1 MDLHQDKTLFALYI
15 GTLLRKSAD
24 NQPLTEQEEKDLNDW
39 RRSSLQRQ
47 KIFDESKDKIAV
59 SNELRRLNARYDSSL
74 ALSNIFNALGLDP
87 AITGEGGYGRRR
99 LVRRLSAAAAVAF
112 LIAGAW
118 IFADRHGRTS
128 APIVPSSDH
137 ADHAKNDIP
146 PGRNTAILT
155 LANGNRILLDSAKN
169 GQLAQLGSTRIV
181 NKNGQ
186 VTYHSS
192 GGQATAGENIL
203 TTPRGGQYQLILP
216 DGSKVWLNA
225 ASSITYPTAFS
236 GKERAVTI
244 TGEAYFEIA
253 RDKSRPFRVTTGN
266 LVITDI
272 GTQFNIMAYSDERS
286 MQATLVEGSI
296 KVSRGQAGIV
306 LAPGQQAVAGNES
319 PIIKIIREANIDEV
333 IAWKNGSFQFTNMDL
348 RTIMR
353 QLTRWYD
360 VDVVFEG
367 NTPAIRI
374 GGFIHK
380 NVSLSTVME
389 FLKGNGV
396 RYKLEGKKITI
407 LE

>member
-1 MDLHQDKTLFALYI
+1 VDLNQDKTLFALYI

-24 NQPLTEQEEKDLNDW
+24 NQSLTEQEEKDLDDW
-39 RRSSLQRQ
+39 RRSSLPRQ

-59 SNELRRLNARYDSSL
+59 ANELRRLNARYDSTL

-87 AITGEGGYGRRR
+87 AITEEGGYRRRR
-99 LVRRLSAAAAVAF
+99 LVRRLSAAAAIAF
-112 LIAGAW
+112 LITGAW
-118 IFADRHGRTS
+118 ILVDRHGRES
-128 APIVPSSDH
+128 KSVVPTSDH
-137 ADHAKNDIP
+137 AKSDIP

-155 LANGNRILLDSAKN
+155 LANGSRILLDSAKN
-169 GQLAQLGSTRIV
+169 GQLAQLGGTRII

-192 GGQATAGENIL
+192 GGEATAGENTL

-216 DGSKVWLNA
+216 DGSRVWLNA

-253 RDKSRPFRVTTGN
+253 SNKSRPFRVTTGN

-272 GTQFNIMAYSDERS
+272 GTQFNVMAYSDEKS
-286 MQATLVEGSI
+286 VQATLVEGSI
-296 KVSRGQAGIV
+296 KVSKGQAGIV
-306 LAPGQQAVAGNES
+306 LAPGQQAVAGNGS
-319 PIIKIIREANIDEV
+319 HTIKIINEANIDEV
-333 IAWKNGSFQFTNMDL
+333 IAWKNGSFQFSNMDL

-367 NTPAIRI
+367 NTPDIRI

>member
-1 MDLHQDKTLFALYI
+1 MDSNQDKTLFALYI

-24 NQPLTEQEEKDLNDW
+24 NQPLTEQEEKDLDDW
-39 RRSSLQRQ
+39 RRSSLRRQ
-47 KIFDESKDKIAV
+47 NIFDESRDKITVA
-59 SNELRRLNARYDSSL
+59 NELRRLNARYDSTQ

-87 AITGEGGYGRRR
+87 AITEEGGYGRRR

-112 LIAGAW
+112 LITGAW
-118 IFADRHGRTS
+118 IFADRRARTTT
-128 APIVPSSDH
+128 PVVPSSDH
-137 ADHAKNDIP
+137 AAKNDIP

-155 LANGNRILLDSAKN
+155 LANGSRILLDSAKN
-169 GQLAQLGSTRIV
+169 GQLAQLGSTRII
-181 NKNGQ
+181 NRNGQ

-192 GGQATAGENIL
+192 GGEATAGENIL
-203 TTPRGGQYQLILP
+203 STPRGGQYQLILP
-216 DGSKVWLNA
+216 DGSRVWLNA

-253 RDKSRPFRVTTGN
+253 RDKSRPFRVMTGN

-272 GTQFNIMAYSDERS
+272 GTQFNVMAYSDERS
-286 MQATLVEGSI
+286 VQATLIEGSI
-296 KVSRGQAGIV
+296 KVSKGQAGIV
-306 LAPGQQAVAGNES
+306 LTPGQQAVAGNES
-319 PIIKIIREANIDEV
+319 HTIKIINEANIDEV
-333 IAWKNGSFQFTNMDL
+333 IAWKNGSFQFSNMDL

-367 NTPAIRI
+367 NTPDIRI